1 MRRAG
6 LLQGALQR
14 VGHVADGLQRKAAG
28 YLNARMANVRG
39 VRLRVVL
46 VMFCA
51 VSVGVVVYSC
61 WQGMQQDAAS
71 VVVTPVKGMAATPT
85 AELPSAPAVPGLSAR
100 EENSVRALRRYLDSL
115 QATAAGRAVYDSLA
129 REWKGLLDSL
139 AQLEKMCSG
148 SLKTK

>member
-14 VGHVADGLQRKAAG
+14 MGHVADGLQRKAAG

-39 VRLRVVL
+39 ARLRVVL
-46 VMFCA
+46 AVFCV

-61 WQGMQQDAAS
+61 WQGMQQEAAS
-71 VVVTPVKGMAATPT
+71 AVVTPVKRMAAPPT
-85 AELPSAPAVPGLSAR
+85 AELPAPPVAYGLTVR

-115 QATAAGRAVYDSLA
+115 QETASGKRVYDSLA
-129 REWKGLLDSL
+129 RRRPGLLDSL
-139 AQLEKMCSG
+139 ALLEKMCSG